1 MIGVKDEKCQHDENY
16 DDEIELSLGND
27 EFDDIENSA
36 KYSGK
41 SRMNKNERREKYKA
55 RLKKLNEITNGYPP
69 IVSCKEKDGKIYYKR
84 WYRGKRSKYLKRQSN
99 KRIRR
104 YKCDLP
110 NGNQNHK
117 LFDFWWEMY

>member
-1 MIGVKDEKCQHDENY
+1 MEDENYQCDENY

-36 KYSGK
+36 KFSGK
-41 SRMNKNERREKYKA
+41 SRMTKNERKEKYKA

-69 IVSCKEKDGKIYYKR
+69 IVSCEEKDGKIHYKR

-104 YKCDLP
+104 YKGDLP
-110 NGNQNHK
+110 KGNQNHK